1 MLMTSAPV
9 TPTAETTAL
18 SEPARLINTFIA
30 PSKTFTDILRSARWW
45 GPFLIT
51 VILSL
56 VFVYTVDARIGFRKV
71 TENQIERSPRASQR
85 MDQMPHEQRN
95 NALATQAKITRGIS
109 YGFALFILL
118 WNLIVASLLYGTFKL
133 VLSANLSFPATFA
146 VIMYASLPQSLRSLV
161 VIGSLFAGLNPDSF
175 NLQNPV
181 ATNPGFFLNPTDSP
195 FLYSLGSALDV
206 FMIWTLVLTALG
218 ISSID
223 KKGKLSTAL
232 IVVFSWYAVFA
243 LGSAAVAAAFS

>member
-18 SEPARLINTFIA
+18 SEPACLVNTFIA

-56 VFVYTVDARIGFRKV
+56 VFVYAVDARIGFRKV
-71 TENQIERSPRASQR
+71 TENQI
-85 MDQMPHEQRN
+85 
-95 NALATQAKITRGIS
+95 
-109 YGFALFILL
+109 
-118 WNLIVASLLYGTFKL
+118 
-133 VLSANLSFPATFA
+133 VLS
-146 VIMYASLPQSLRSLV
+146 R
-161 VIGSLFAGLNPDSF
+161 
-175 NLQNPV
+175 
-181 ATNPGFFLNPTDSP
+181 
-195 FLYSLGSALDV
+195 SLGSALDV

>member
-1 MLMTSAPV
+1 MTSAPV
-9 TPTAETTAL
+9 TPTPETTAL
-18 SEPARLINTFIA
+18 SEPARIIDTFIA
-30 PSKTFTDILRSARWW
+30 PSKTFTDIRRSAAWW

-56 VFVYTVDARIGFRKV
+56 VFVYAVDTKIGFRKV

-85 MDQMPHEQRN
+85 MDQMPRDARN
-95 NALATQAKITRGIS
+95 NALATQAKITRSIS

-118 WNLIVASLLYGTFKL
+118 WNLIVSAVLFGTFRL
-133 VLSANLSFPATFA
+133 VLSADLSFAATFA
-146 VIMYASLPQSLRSLV
+146 GIMYAGLPQSLRSLV

-181 ATNPGFFLNPTDSP
+181 ATNPGFFLNPADSP
-195 FLYSLGSALDV
+195 FLYSLGSSLDL
-206 FMIWTLVLTALG
+206 FMIWTLILTAVG

-223 KKGKLSTAL
+223 KKVKLSTAL
-232 IVVFSWYAVFA
+232 IVVFSWYVVFA
-243 LGSAAVAAAFS
+243 LGSAALATAFS